1 MKKRAKREVEEARS
15 KRAVTKQRSPVSR
28 ESLASVQQHMEAFER
43 QINEA
48 IEMNVVEAP
57 DGYLES
63 VEVIKPVSGL
73 PAPMLKLDGDIDKQI
88 RVALGCMS
96 ASLGYT
102 EEQRYVMV
110 FNQFV
115 QTGTMESLVRR
126 SGSCPA
132 SLVSTLMHVIG
143 HTHDIMVAY
152 QAKKTAANLWKLLY
166 VGKKKPAHRPG
177 AHVRIEAKALPSFFQ
192 FRRLCDELKANG
204 CALNFES
211 SGPAS
216 SDVDT
221 VDMTGGHR
229 ERDDLA
235 VGGTLASQSRTE
247 SYRVHFVSLL
257 LEAVVDFC
265 GFIDEA
271 GVSLPPKE
279 TLEATNLFDIILCLR
294 YDPNAYR
301 IQEGLDAALLALMG
315 AFDNAT
321 WRGRLPTISFSLAT
335 SFSIKTTKALRAK
348 VICELPCG
356 FRIMETR
363 MSSDRRRCTEL
374 QQCAASLLLDT
385 ILEPADSTKNPD
397 LNLVALTPLDVE
409 SRIKGESW
417 FRKPETLTDISDDV
431 GGAHVMNHF
440 TRVELLLRLA
450 DMILWP
456 CILTAMNTSS
466 EENIKHL
473 RPDFLKMWTSF
484 LGQVQRR
491 IRTLNPEEQAVKTM
505 ANFLRMRYDH
515 CAEELQRDRY

>member
-1 MKKRAKREVEEARS
+1 MKRETEEAKSKQAVAKRSSA
-15 KRAVTKQRSPVSR
+15 SR
-28 ESLASVQQHMEAFER
+28 DSLASVHVQEHMEAFE
-43 QINEA
+43 QKINEA
-48 IEMNVVEAP
+48 IGKNVVEAP
-57 DGYLES
+57 DGFLES
-63 VEVIKPVSGL
+63 VEVIKPVVGP
-73 PAPMLKLDGDIDKQI
+73 PAPTIKLDGDIDAQI

-115 QTGTMESLVRR
+115 QTGTMETLVRR
-126 SGSCPA
+126 SGCCPA
-132 SLVSTLMHVIG
+132 SLLSTLMHVIG
-143 HTHDIMVAY
+143 HAQDIMVAY

-177 AHVRIEAKALPSFFQ
+177 ATVRIDAKAIPSFFQ
-192 FRRLCDELKANG
+192 FRTLCDELRANG
-204 CALNFES
+204 CALNFAS

-216 SDVDT
+216 SGVDT
-221 VDMTGGHR
+221 VDMTGESQ
-229 ERDDLA
+229 ERGD
-235 VGGTLASQSRTE
+235 VGSSLASQGRPET
-247 SYRVHFVSLL
+247 YRVHFVSLL

-279 TLEATNLFDIILCLR
+279 TLEATNLFDVILCLR

-321 WRGRLPTISFSLAT
+321 WRGRLPTIGFSLAT
-335 SFSIKTTKALRAK
+335 SFSIKTTKALRAT
-348 VICELPCG
+348 VIRELPCG
-356 FRIMETR
+356 FRIMEMR
-363 MSSDRRRCTEL
+363 MTSVRRRCTEL

-385 ILEPADSTKNPD
+385 IMEPVDSTKTPD
-397 LNLVALTPLDVE
+397 LGIVASTPLDVE
-409 SRIKGESW
+409 ARIKGEPW
-417 FRKPETLTDISDDV
+417 FRRPETLTDVSEDA

-466 EENIKHL
+466 ADIKYLSPEFL
-473 RPDFLKMWTSF
+473 RLWSSF

-515 CAEELQRDRY
+515 CAEELR